1 MDVVLARVPVV
12 ALSDREMNYDR
23 FRALVLLGMYQ
34 GNRKYGSIAIRD
46 LQREL
51 HVSEK
56 EANQLL
62 DWLARNHYIV
72 LMDSDTPNQF
82 LFCVC
87 DPGEL
92 EDEINR
98 PPAIVL
104 EMAADIAGGRL
115 C

>member
-34 GNRKYGSIAIRD
+34 GNRKYGSITIYD
-46 LQREL
+46 LCREL
-51 HVSEK
+51 HVDEK
-56 EANQLL
+56 AADRLL

-72 LMDSDTPNQF
+72 LMENTSDRF
-82 LFCVC
+82 LFSIC

>member
-1 MDVVLARVPVV
+1 MDVVLARIPVV
-12 ALSDREMNYDR
+12 ALSDREMNHDR

-34 GNRKYGSIAIRD
+34 GPRKYGAITTQD
-46 LQREL
+46 LRREL
-51 HVSEK
+51 RVDEK
-56 EANQLL
+56 EANRLL

-72 LMDSDTPNQF
+72 LMESDTPGRF

-98 PPAIVL
+98 PPSIVL